1 MRNTGAT
8 TKLLAITGTVLVW
21 APFAFLAWTSISR
34 SIALGR
40 VRFDYLMIAEL
51 FPIAAVGALLLL
63 VAAWMAHDRRG
74 AIGWGLFTAIVGIAG
89 GSGIAVLS
97 GLASGETSPT
107 DSPGW
112 WAATLVLI
120 VGVTTIALIAVGVAG
135 IALIR
140 DLFSHGH
147 GTSDSNIAAPTG

>member
-1 MRNTGAT
+1 MRNTGAM
-8 TKLLAITGTVLVW
+8 TKLLAIAGTVLVW

-63 VAAWMAHDRRG
+63 GAAWIARDRRG
-74 AIGWGLFTAIVGIAG
+74 PIGWGLFTAVVGIAG

-97 GLASGETSPT
+97 GLASGETNPT
-107 DSPGW
+107 DSPVW
-112 WAATLVLI
+112 WALTLALI
-120 VGVTTIALIAVGVAG
+120 VGVTTIALIEVGVEG

-140 DLFSHGH
+140 DLYTHGH
-147 GTSDSNIAAPTG
+147 GTSGSNIAAPTG